1 MFTSIVGK
9 VEVTQY
15 TIGVGDAGA
24 VVSAGILGQFD
35 GIQTVRAQQA
45 VMSSIRLSI
54 RYNNLRKLKRA

>member
-9 VEVTQY
+9 VEVTQH
-15 TIGVGDAGA
+15 TVGVGDAGA

-45 VMSSIRLSI
+45 VMNSIRLSEV
-54 RYNNLRKLKRA
+54 